1 VKIASLATAPVAYQA
16 RSSSPAALD
25 TRASGSQDP
34 FAAQQAQLK
43 ALRSQLAAPSLD
55 SKLDTL
61 FAQARTSPNP
71 VLASTEPVIRNA
83 QHIKLNHGKLQE
95 AAKALTAEQIKP
107 CDWHLPNYIQGDN
120 ENTIN
125 FMFLM
130 NSINF
135 LFFDPN
141 TGDKFQTEYKGQTW
155 KGSEGMVA
163 SLTRALD
170 EGIPVLDPKFLA
182 NVTEAEMKHI
192 FRGTPELPLLK
203 ERTEIFN
210 EVGQV
215 LQEKYAGSFAN
226 LLQAANH
233 RAFDNGNGIVERLTR
248 DFPSFRD
255 SSGDVQ
261 FNKRAQLV
269 VGMLASRLEGTG
281 LFDCPDLQELT
292 VFADYQLPRGL
303 RALGVLEYGPE
314 LAATVDNGVQIPK
327 DSQLEKE
334 LRAFTVVA
342 SKLLQD
348 EVNARPGMNADA
360 RGLDSYLWWSA
371 RQDKNSRPHVTVT
384 TAY

>member
-1 VKIASLATAPVAYQA
+1 MKIASLATAPLAYQA
-16 RSSSPAALD
+16 RSGSVAVLD
-25 TRASGSQDP
+25 TRVSGGQDP

-43 ALRSQLAAPSLD
+43 ALRTQLAAPS
-55 SKLDTL
+55 KLDQL
-61 FAQARTSPNP
+61 FTAAKASPNP
-71 VLASTEPVIRNA
+71 VLASTEPVIRHA
-83 QHIKLNHGKLQE
+83 RHIKINHGKLQE
-95 AAKALTAEQIKP
+95 AAKSLSAEQIKP

-130 NSINF
+130 NSVNF

-141 TGDKFQTEYKGQTW
+141 TGAKFETEYKGQTW

-182 NVTEAEMKHI
+182 NVTQEQMAHI
-192 FRGTPELPLLK
+192 FRGSPELPLLK

-210 EVGQV
+210 EVGRV
-215 LQEKYAGSFAN
+215 LDEKYAGSFAN
-226 LLQAANH
+226 LLKAANN

-255 SSGDVQ
+255 SSGEVQ

-281 LFDCPDLQELT
+281 LFECPDLQELT

-314 LAATVDNGVQIPK
+314 LAAAVDNGVQIPK
-327 DSQLEKE
+327 DSEMENE
-334 LRAFTVVA
+334 LRAFTVVS

-348 EVNARPGMNADA
+348 EINTRPGMKADA